1 MGSIE
6 YAQLYT
12 AYFKLH
18 ITIFIKYHKLKM
30 NINFANAQWI
40 NQPQHFTIDREAI
53 TITTEPNTDFW
64 QRTYYGFQN
73 DNAPAILLTSD
84 HNFSFTTKVSF
95 NYQARFDQAGVII
108 YMDRGNWFKASVEY
122 ENTDMSRLGSVVTNQ
137 GYSDWA
143 TTDIST
149 INSIW
154 YRLSRRGADFLIE
167 HSFNGEDFKQMR
179 IFHLF
184 ALGDT
189 EANAKLTPQE
199 IFTQSIHF
207 GIYACSPLDS
217 SFTATFEY
225 LSLTDSLWMSHS

>member
-1 MGSIE
+1 
-6 YAQLYT
+6 
-12 AYFKLH
+12 
-18 ITIFIKYHKLKM
+18 M
-30 NINFANAQWI
+30 NINFSNAQWI
-40 NQPQHFTIDREAI
+40 NQPQCFTVDREAI

-73 DNAPAILLTSD
+73 ANAPAILLTSD
-84 HNFSFTTKVSF
+84 HNFSFITKVSF

-108 YMDRGNWFKASVEY
+108 YMDRDNWFKASVEY

-167 HSFNGEDFKQMR
+167 HSLNGKDFKQMR
-179 IFHLF
+179 IFHLSV
-184 ALGDT
+184 LGDT
-189 EANAKLTPQE
+189 EANGNLTPPE
-199 IFTQSIHF
+199 IDAQPVQF
-207 GIYACSPLDS
+207 GIYACSPLNS

-225 LSLTDSLWMSHS
+225 LSLTDSLWMAHS